1 MPQISVEQAI
11 DDIRDGKMVI
21 IVDDEARE
29 NEGDLVMAAE
39 KVTPEAVNF
48 MVSEGRGLVCVP
60 METQRLREL
69 ELPMMVLDN
78 TARLSTAFT
87 VSVDVLEGTTTGISA
102 QDRAATVKALID
114 PKTRPQDLGKPGHI
128 FPLRYAEGG
137 VLIRTGHT
145 EAAVDLPRMAGL
157 YPAGMLCEVMAEDGT
172 MARMPQLEELSTKHG
187 IGIATIGDIIA
198 YRRHRE
204 KLVERV
210 ATARI
215 PTKFGEFEAIS
226 YRSMVDKNEHVALV
240 MGDINPD
247 EPTLV
252 RVHSECLT
260 SDVFG
265 SIRCDCGDQVALA
278 QRAIAD
284 EGKGVFVYMRQE
296 GRGIG
301 IHNKLK
307 TYNLQDDGLDTVDA
321 NVRLGFAPD
330 IRHYGVG
337 AQILIDV
344 GVGKMRVM
352 SNNPKKL
359 AGLEGYGAL
368 EVVEQVPIKA
378 QPNSENARYL
388 ETKRKRMGH
397 LLDEVDTNDGRS

>member
-1 MPQISVEQAI
+1 MSPINQS
-11 DDIRDGKMVI
+11 R
-21 IVDDEARE
+21 
-29 NEGDLVMAAE
+29 
-39 KVTPEAVNF
+39 
-48 MVSEGRGLVCVP
+48 
-60 METQRLREL
+60 TQ
-69 ELPMMVLDN
+69 
-78 TARLSTAFT
+78 TAFT
-87 VSVDVLEGTTTGISA
+87 VSIEAKKGVTTGISA

-128 FPLRYAEGG
+128 FPLRYVEGG